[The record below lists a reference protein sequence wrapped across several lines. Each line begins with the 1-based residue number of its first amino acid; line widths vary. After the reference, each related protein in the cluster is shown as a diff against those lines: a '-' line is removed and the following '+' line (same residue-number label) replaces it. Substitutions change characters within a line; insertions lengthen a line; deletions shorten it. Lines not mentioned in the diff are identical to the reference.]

1 MFGREL
7 PDWQR
12 CEMMESEIAR
22 ASEAFDS
29 WEEYRDWCKEFG
41 KKPDKVI
48 LRRLKERDAECEA
61 REEMKQ

>member
-1 MFGREL
+1 MRDI

-12 CEMMESEIAR
+12 TEMIEAEISR

-29 WEEYRDWCKEFG
+29 AKEYIYWCKEFG

-61 REEMKQ
+61 REAVKR